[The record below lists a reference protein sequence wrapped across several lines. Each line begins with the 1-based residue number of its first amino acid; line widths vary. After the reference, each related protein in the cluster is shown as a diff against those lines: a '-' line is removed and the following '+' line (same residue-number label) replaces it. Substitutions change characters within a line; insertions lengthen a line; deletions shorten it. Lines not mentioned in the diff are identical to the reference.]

1 MSEVNVFEIDGRIN
15 ALERQRNNA
24 LSEAVLA
31 QGIVAVHLQ
40 TIQTQAA
47 KIESLEAEIAALRE
61 PEINTGG

>member
-31 QGIVAVHLQ
+31 QGVVAVHLQ

-47 KIESLEAEIAALRE
+47 KIEALEAEIAALRE

>member
-31 QGIVAVHLQ
+31 HGLVAVHLQ
-40 TIQTQAA
+40 TISEQAA
-47 KIESLEAEIAALRE
+47 KIEALEAEIAALRE
-61 PEINTGG
+61 PEINSGA